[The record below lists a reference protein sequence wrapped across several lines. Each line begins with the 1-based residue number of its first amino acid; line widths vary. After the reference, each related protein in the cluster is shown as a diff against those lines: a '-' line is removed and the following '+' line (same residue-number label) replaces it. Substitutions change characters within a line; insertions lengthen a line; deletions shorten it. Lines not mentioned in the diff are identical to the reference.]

1 MPRHQRI
8 SLVSSRSFSVG
19 NAQEKNDNNI
29 IKTWNLKGLKQ
40 EVGRRKLRAFK
51 KVEKANEKLRILRQL
66 ENSKPESETAPGTS
80 LLEQTMLDLQT
91 HQEQLE
97 CLNDLDENLQCVK
110 STGDP
115 FFQALLPDIV
125 RLEISDEPPARAPS
139 VPRMKPSKEP
149 VAPRVPYHTYESID
163 GIEIRVGRG
172 AEDNDELS
180 CNPAH
185 RDGANWWMH
194 VAGMPGSHVVIR
206 STEDNLPATHKN
218 TVLDAALLTAIHSKA
233 TGGRVQVTL
242 TRCRNVSKP
251 SGAKAGLVQLCGDM
265 RTITVDVKGESKRLE
280 RLKRIK

>member
-1 MPRHQRI
+1 MPRHQKV
-8 SLVSSRSFSVG
+8 SLISSRSFSVS
-19 NAQEKNDNNI
+19 NSLEKNDHVI
-29 IKTWNLKGLKQ
+29 DKTWNLKGLKQ

-51 KVEKANEKLRILRQL
+51 KVEKAHEKLRILRQL
-66 ENSKPESETAPGTS
+66 EGSEPESDDVPERLTV
-80 LLEQTMLDLQT
+80 EQAMLDLQT

-115 FFQALLPDIV
+115 FFKAMLPDIV
-125 RLEISDEPPARAPS
+125 RLEISDAPPARPAP
-139 VPRMKPSKEP
+139 VPRVKPSKEP
-149 VAPRVPYHTYESID
+149 AAPRLPYHTYESID

-180 CNPAH
+180 CNPEH
-185 RDGANWWMH
+185 RDGGDWWMH

-206 STEDNLPATHKN
+206 STAENLPATHKN
-218 TVLDAALLTAIHSKA
+218 TILDAALLTAIHSKA

-251 SGAKAGLVQLCGDM
+251 AGAKAGLVQLRGDM
-265 RTITVDVKGESKRLE
+265 QTITVDVKGESKRLE